1 MKNNIF
7 IPLLFM
13 PVALSAQ
20 PKPAKILYYLD
31 SVHVSYDPL
40 QYHRYAR
47 GVLDLTDVAYVN
59 KVKAAGHIFRNVP
72 EMGYDSVAYVFTKAY
87 IERSADDKKIPS
99 TMTLDARWKRGEMV
113 YFQNGR
119 AYTGRVTDYF
129 FNGKKEMEG
138 FLENGRWTGI
148 SSYYNEDGQL
158 IRTIAYTKRDGGEE
172 QISADGAGHVYEK
185 RYQKGGNLEVYSY
198 YPNGALKRSYI
209 AADKKGKVSLDYHSN
224 GKLKDSAYARS
235 KTARWAK
242 KTGRFGELQGF
253 LMTGKFDEAFRLD
266 PGNPEIYY
274 WRAIDKANRLQFD
287 SAVADMDTAITL
299 EPLEP
304 AYAGYRALLRVK
316 KYAYLRDREKFG
328 ADEYKLVWYLKEKP
342 PLPVPAEEKA
352 LILRDLET
360 AMVPAAN
367 VYRSMEYKAAYKSL
381 LHHFH
386 LVHRAE

>member
-7 IPLLFM
+7 IALMFT
-13 PVALSAQ
+13 PVVLSAQ

-31 SVHVSYDPL
+31 SVYVSYDPL

-47 GVLDLTDVAYVN
+47 GVLEESDVAYVN
-59 KVKAAGHIFRNVP
+59 KVKASGNVFRNVP
-72 EMGYDSVAYVFTKAY
+72 EMGYDSVMYVFTKAY
-87 IERSADDKKIPS
+87 VERSTDDKKIPS
-99 TMTLDARWKRGEMV
+99 TMTLDARWKRGETI

-119 AYTGRVTDYF
+119 TYTGKVTNYF

-138 FLENGRWTGI
+138 TLENGRWTGT

-158 IRTIAYTKRDGGEE
+158 IRTLAFTKRDGGEE
-172 QISADGAGHVYEK
+172 QISADGAGHIYEK

-198 YPNGALKRSYI
+198 YANGALKSSYI

-235 KTARWAK
+235 KWARWTK
-242 KTGRFGELQGF
+242 KAGRFRELQDL
-253 LMTGKFDEAFRLD
+253 LMKGQFDEAFRLD
-266 PGNPEIYY
+266 PGNPGIYY

-304 AYAGYRALLRVK
+304 VYTGYRALLRVK
-316 KYAYLRDREKFG
+316 KYAYLRDKEKFG
-328 ADEYKLVWYLKEKP
+328 ADEYKLVWYLNENP

-352 LILRDLET
+352 LMLKDLET
-360 AMVPAAN
+360 AMVPTEN
-367 VYRSMEYKAAYKSL
+367 IYRSEEYKAAYKSL
-381 LHHFH
+381 KK
-386 LVHRAE
+386 E